1 MQIRLSTPEDLSGIM
16 ALLDGARSFMIR
28 QGNSA
33 QWPVGY
39 PSQEQILRDIASG
52 HSYVCEEEG
61 LDRLVGTFYFAQEEE
76 PTYQHIEG
84 AWLDETPYGVVHRL
98 ASDGRV
104 KGMADRVLAWVSA
117 RCTNLRIDTHEAN
130 QTMLSFLERNGF
142 THCGTIYVSDGSPRL
157 AFQKH
162 LA

>member
-1 MQIRLSTPEDLSGIM
+1 
-16 ALLDGARSFMIR
+16 MIR
-28 QGNSA
+28 EGNSA

-39 PSQEQILRDIASG
+39 PSVEQIRRDIASG

-61 LDRLVGTFYFAQEEE
+61 QEGLVGTFYFAEEEE
-76 PTYQHIEG
+76 PTYEHIEG
-84 AWLDETPYGVVHRL
+84 KWLDEAPYGVIHRL

-104 KGMADRVLAWVSA
+104 KGLAGKVLAWASA
-117 RCTNLRIDTHEAN
+117 RCANLRIDTHQAN
-130 QTMLSFLERNGF
+130 RTMLRLLERNGF
-142 THCGTIYVSDGSPRL
+142 TLCGTIYVADGSPRL